1 MKGLVTFSLE
11 GPWTPA
17 LGRAHGGWTH
27 LSPVSCHVFLVYCRK
42 ALLMRQS
49 SGSKSYPG
57 NKEHATM
64 INHSHMLLFS
74 PSVISDSFATPW
86 TVACQ
91 AFLPMVFPRQAYWS
105 GLAFPSSGD
114 LPDPGI
120 KPASPA
126 LAGRFVTTEPRGKPI
141 HAWYMC
147 VHTHW
152 LLFCLLGS
160 LCYIT
165 LSCIDLRGF
174 GQIWVNCAEFIVVL
188 SADIKSM

>member
-86 TVACQ
+86 TVALQ
-91 AFLPMVFPRQAYWS
+91 ASLSMEFSRQEYWS
-105 GLAFPSSGD
+105 E
-114 LPDPGI
+114 LPFSTPGI
-120 KPASPA
+120 
-126 LAGRFVTTEPRGKPI
+126 
-141 HAWYMC
+141 
-147 VHTHW
+147 
-152 LLFCLLGS
+152 
-160 LCYIT
+160 
-165 LSCIDLRGF
+165 
-174 GQIWVNCAEFIVVL
+174 Q
-188 SADIKSM
+188 